1 MHLTNSAVVLLAAS
15 GANAAVSSTKTRSD
29 FSKLQMRNEFMAAM
43 KYAQPTASHRRAAK
57 EKQHARELERL
68 AQEDKTPSL
77 EAVAAEMKGDSM
89 SAQWLK
95 KKIASKAKFVSPEE
109 VRAREQANGGER
121 KLQNGNN
128 YGYNAYNKNNG
139 NGNNQKN
146 QYDENWDG
154 TDDWFAANG
163 EWENVFGFDVTEYSM
178 SYLKCA
184 AVKQY
189 DDEVAATEDTTSVF
203 ATEHFAI
210 FRFCPART
218 CDGYQDD
225 DDADEANGNRLRR
238 RLEGGNSNY
247 KAAMYGA
254 NGNYNGNANYNRN
267 ANCVVDENGKMPD
280 GCCVVNGDGEM
291 PEGCCYPDE
300 NGQMPYGCEP
310 VYGAAGEGCQSN
322 YGEYMLEIGD
332 YLEIMSEY
340 RQQRFE
346 AYCMYCEDCA
356 MAVYQK
362 WMKWAKNQNY
372 GRKLPAYDDKEAWQR
387 ELETMKRELGDFD
400 ALSVCPEYNA
410 CKIYEDVCGGD
421 IDSDYAEYF
430 ECTEVENK
438 YGQVAYIGP
447 HCAEDGVTITL
458 GLYSDQNCYE
468 YIGKGTSMRN
478 FLGEDLA
485 EDALSDYVTGSLES
499 VVEYWNPMEQLCI
512 PCNAA
517 DQLYEDEGMYYHDD
531 GECLCLAMFLIS
543 IDIPQFILTK
553 TSVHTLCTLLGNYDS
568 DEINELCENLYL
580 TSARCDKHYR
590 SYSSKTKNEKYYDKA
605 LMDLSCDFI
614 DSVVEGNFDED
625 GFVIID
631 EANGRNYLS
640 NNNTGATSSFLKNN
654 LYYQE
659 YGHYIEEV
667 TPMQVFGLVASILA
681 VVILGLWSAA
691 LHKSLT
697 KNGTA
702 WRPRRGINSANAA
715 GVTDPVD
722 ISRQNSGIV
731 MGRSRS
737 NMSYYAN

>member
-1 MHLTNSAVVLLAAS
+1 MHLTSSAVLLLAAT
-15 GANAAVSSTKTRSD
+15 GANAAVSTTKATSD
-29 FSKLQMRNEFMAAM
+29 LSQLQMRNKFMSAM
-43 KYAQPTASHRRAAK
+43 KYAQPTASQRRAAK
-57 EKQHARELERL
+57 QKQHARQLERL

-77 EAVAAEMKGDSM
+77 EAVAEEMKGDSM

-109 VRAREQANGGER
+109 VRAREQQANGGER

-139 NGNNQKN
+139 NGNANNQRN

-184 AVKQY
+184 AVKQF

-218 CDGYQDD
+218 CDGYEEDGE
-225 DDADEANGNRLRR
+225 DENAGNRLRR
-238 RLEGGNSNY
+238 RLEGGNANY
-247 KAAMYGA
+247 RAAMYG
-254 NGNYNGNANYNRN
+254 NGNGNNAYGNGNANYNRN
-267 ANCVVDENGKMPD
+267 ANCVADENGQMPE
-280 GCCVVNGDGEM
+280 GCCVVNEDGEM
-291 PEGCCYPDE
+291 PEGCCVPDE
-300 NGQMPYGCEP
+300 NGTMPYGCEA

-346 AYCMYCEDCA
+346 AYCMYCEECS
-356 MAVYQK
+356 MAVYQQ
-362 WMKWAKNQNY
+362 WLQWSKNQNY
-372 GRKLPAYDDKEAWQR
+372 DYNQRKLPAYEDKEAWQR
-387 ELETMKRELGDFD
+387 ELETMRRELGDFD

-410 CKIYEDVCGGD
+410 CKIYEDVCGED
-421 IDSDYAEYF
+421 IDSEYAEYF
-430 ECTEVENK
+430 ECTAVENK
-438 YGQVAYIGP
+438 YGQVAYVGP
-447 HCAEDGVTITL
+447 HCAEDGVTVTL
-458 GLYSDQNCYE
+458 GLYSDENCYE
-468 YIGKGTSMRN
+468 YIGKGANMRN
-478 FLGEDLA
+478 FLGDDLP
-485 EDALSDYVTGSLES
+485 EDALYDYVTGSLES

-512 PCNAA
+512 PCNSA

-531 GECLCLAMFLIS
+531 G
-543 IDIPQFILTK
+543 
-553 TSVHTLCTLLGNYDS
+553 NYDN

-625 GFVIID
+625 GFVILD
-631 EANGRNYLS
+631 EVNGRNYLS
-640 NNNTGATSSFLKNN
+640 NNNTGATSTFLKNN

-681 VVILGLWSAA
+681 VAILGLWSAA

-697 KNGTA
+697 KNGGA